1 MDGFSANIKV
11 KLSSPEEKEQLVAL
25 FETEDRS
32 LTNNRALY
40 ELVFDDADVLS
51 FDFVSK
57 DAVALR
63 AIINAVCKSL
73 SVFEKMKKVD

>member
-1 MDGFSANIKV
+1 MDGFLANIQVKV
-11 KLSSPEEKEQLVAL
+11 SSSEEREQLVSL
-25 FETEDRS
+25 FETEDRV
-32 LTNNRALY
+32 LTNGRASFNMVLT
-40 ELVFDDADVLS
+40 DVGFVS

-73 SVFEKMKKVD
+73 SVFEKMKKVN